1 MSQDPSA
8 TQPRRNFLW
17 KIITVASA
25 APLSPQL
32 IAGAGAT
39 AAATAAGAALAAEPA
54 AAAAAPGPAGY
65 ASFSADEAAFVENMV
80 NVMCPADDYTPNG
93 VDCGLAVFMDRQ
105 LSGAFGQGAG
115 RYMSGPW
122 TQGKPQT
129 GLQLPFTPE
138 QFFKAGVEAANRQ
151 CQAKFG
157 KTFDQLQAAE
167 ADGYLKDIGS
177 GKIKD
182 SEIPLASWFQELMY
196 PLFEQAC
203 YADPMYG
210 GNNNKVFWKMIGYP
224 GLPATHTLD
233 MVNFRGKPYP
243 GAKDP
248 KSIVDF
254 S

>member
-1 MSQDPSA
+1 MSQDHSP
-8 TQPRRNFLW
+8 TRPRRTFLR
-17 KIITVASA
+17 KLITVASA
-25 APLSPQL
+25 APLSSQL
-32 IAGAGAT
+32 ITGASAS
-39 AAATAAGAALAAEPA
+39 AV
-54 AAAAAPGPAGY
+54 AAAPAFAADMPDAPSSAPTGY
-65 ASFSADEAAFVENMV
+65 QSFSADEAAFVENMV

-93 VDCGLAVFMDRQ
+93 VDCGLATFIDRQ

-115 RYMSGPW
+115 RYMNAPW
-122 TQGKPQT
+122 APGKPQT
-129 GLQLPFTPE
+129 GSQLPFTPE
-138 QFFKAGVEAANRQ
+138 QFFKAGVEAANRL

-157 KTFDQLQAAE
+157 KTFDQLQVAQ
-167 ADGYLKDIGS
+167 ADAFLKDIS
-177 GKIKD
+177 NSTIKD
-182 SEIPLASWFQELMY
+182 DDIPLASWFNDLTY

-210 GNNNKVFWKMIGYP
+210 GNRNKVFWKMIGYP

-248 KSIVDF
+248 KSIIDF